1 MRRFVTQVT
10 SRSPGDAMVASPPV
24 GARPCTPKT
33 RPKRGET
40 TVPAAPRS
48 RPPDRVRQP
57 AQTPRLGGLLL
68 CENLPHGPA
77 TGREVVPSAFVAM
90 GVMAPNRPSPSLL
103 SGLRE
108 HLWANLFTAATPVKL
123 AADAALIVAG
133 DAGDG
138 CYRIEDGLLKV
149 AMMSRA
155 GSERIL
161 AFLGPGAIVGELS
174 IIDGLPRSASVVAV
188 RNAVL
193 SFLSRAA
200 FEDFAK
206 KHPEVYKSLV
216 TLLATRLRET
226 DAVIA
231 AGSFLPLRGRVA
243 CTLLEL
249 AQDFGQDVGSGR
261 IVIRQKIGQS
271 DLAAMAGIARDNV
284 SRILNDWKRRK
295 LVSRL
300 SGYYCL
306 ENKAQLEHEAEL

>member
-1 MRRFVTQVT
+1 M
-10 SRSPGDAMVASPPV
+10 PP
-24 GARPCTPKT
+24 
-33 RPKRGET
+33 
-40 TVPAAPRS
+40 PRTN
-48 RPPDRVRQP
+48 Q
-57 AQTPRLGGLLL
+57 
-68 CENLPHGPA
+68 
-77 TGREVVPSAFVAM
+77 
-90 GVMAPNRPSPSLL
+90 SLL
-103 SGLRE
+103 SELPE
-108 HLWANLFTAATPVKL
+108 HLAANLFSAATPARL
-123 AADAALIVAG
+123 GADEVLFLAG
-133 DAGDG
+133 DAGNG
-138 CYRIEDGLLKV
+138 CYRVEDGLLKV
-149 AMMSRA
+149 TMVSRA
-155 GSERIL
+155 GAERIL

-188 RNAVL
+188 RDATL

-216 TLLATRLRET
+216 SLLAKRMRET
-226 DAVIA
+226 DAVVA

-271 DLAAMAGIARDNV
+271 DLAAMAGIARENV

-306 ENKAQLEHEAEL
+306 ENKAKLENEAEL

>member
-1 MRRFVTQVT
+1 MPDNRFNL
-10 SRSPGDAMVASPPV
+10 RVARNAKASCSLSNCAPPV
-24 GARPCTPKT
+24 SAPLCPW
-33 RPKRGET
+33 GET
-40 TVPAAPRS
+40 RDRFHKQNARYEPRRHTKMPPARA
-48 RPPDRVRQP
+48 
-57 AQTPRLGGLLL
+57 
-68 CENLPHGPA
+68 N
-77 TGREVVPSAFVAM
+77 
-90 GVMAPNRPSPSLL
+90 PSLL
-103 SGLRE
+103 SGLPE
-108 HLWANLFTAATPVKL
+108 HLSADLFSSAMTKRL
-123 AADAALIVAG
+123 ASDEVLFLAG

-138 CYRIEDGLLKV
+138 CYRVEDGLLKV
-149 AMMSRA
+149 TMMSRS
-155 GSERIL
+155 GTERIL
-161 AFLGPGAIVGELS
+161 AFLGPNAIVGELS

-188 RNAVL
+188 RNSSL

-206 KHPEVYKSLV
+206 KHPEIYKSLV

-249 AQDFGQDVGSGR
+249 ADDFGQDVGSGR

-271 DLAAMAGIARDNV
+271 DLAAMAGIARENV

-306 ENKAQLEHEAEL
+306 ENKAQLQIEAEL